1 LLPPQCKEG
10 PAIVHIGGNTWR
22 YYCDNGSN
30 GHEES
35 SLTTDLFQT
44 WTSLATLPVVGNNI
58 SQGTVIRGD
67 TGHPF

>member
-1 LLPPQCKEG
+1 M
-10 PAIVHIGGNTWR
+10 VHVSGDSWR
-22 YYCDNGSN
+22 YYCDNGGG
-30 GHEES
+30 GHESS

-44 WTSLATLPVVGNNI
+44 WTSLKTLPVVGNNI